1 MDRQFIIIGAGMG
14 QISGLTYQA
23 KETILGAAQ
32 VFAAP
37 RIAKSL
43 EMLRQITP
51 ATIPEMTRLAV
62 SSDTFPVALIVSGD
76 TGFFS
81 LAKSLRVQLESY
93 GTVTILPGLSSMQYL
108 CAKCGQ
114 SYDDA
119 YILSLHGREGSIL
132 GAVSYHKK
140 VFVLT
145 GGNHTHKVYVRT

>member
-43 EMLRQITP
+43 EMLRQIPP

-62 SSDTFPVALIVSGD
+62 SSDTFPVALIVSGG

-81 LAKSLRVQLESY
+81 LAKSLSVQLERY

-114 SYDDA
+114 SYD
-119 YILSLHGREGSIL
+119 
-132 GAVSYHKK
+132 GA
-140 VFVLT
+140 
-145 GGNHTHKVYVRT
+145 